1 MKLDRAWNS
10 FPIVKS
16 GFLLI
21 FYFSFFFRNALDHK
35 FVGCPISIENAKYSR
50 NALVFN
56 VCFVLRPAV
65 DTIRFEGVV
74 KKLAGYMTSLEVM
87 NPLHINIS
95 VYILLRDLHTWPKV
109 LKRRICLVSLVG
121 DYFLYYCNLN
131 VWFRCDIVRRN

>member
-1 MKLDRAWNS
+1 MKFFSYCKIRIFIN
-10 FPIVKS
+10 
-16 GFLLI
+16 FLFFL
-21 FYFSFFFRNALDHK
+21 FFRNALDHK

-56 VCFVLRPAV
+56 VCFVLRPTV

-95 VYILLRDLHTWPKV
+95 VYILLIDLHTWPKV
-109 LKRRICLVSLVG
+109 LKRRICLTSLVG
-121 DYFLYYCNLN
+121 DYFLYSCNLN
-131 VWFRCDIVRRN
+131 AWFRVYIVRNN

>member
-10 FPIVKS
+10 FPTVKS
-16 GFLLI
+16 RFFII
-21 FYFSFFFRNALDHK
+21 FFIFPFFRNALDHK

-56 VCFVLRPAV
+56 VCFVLRPTV

-87 NPLHINIS
+87 NLLHINIS
-95 VYILLRDLHTWPKV
+95 MYILLIDLHICPKV
-109 LKRRICLVSLVG
+109 LKRRICLISLVG
-121 DYFLYYCNLN
+121 DYFLYSCNLN
-131 VWFRCDIVRRN
+131 VWFRGDIVRKN

>member
-1 MKLDRAWNS
+1 MKFFSYCKIRIFIN
-10 FPIVKS
+10 
-16 GFLLI
+16 FLFFL
-21 FYFSFFFRNALDHK
+21 FFRNALDHK

-95 VYILLRDLHTWPKV
+95 VYILLIDLHICPKV
-109 LKRRICLVSLVG
+109 RKGEFV
-121 DYFLYYCNLN
+121 
-131 VWFRCDIVRRN
+131 

>member
-1 MKLDRAWNS
+1 MKFFSYCKIRIFIN
-10 FPIVKS
+10 
-16 GFLLI
+16 FLFFL
-21 FYFSFFFRNALDHK
+21 FFRNALDHK

-95 VYILLRDLHTWPKV
+95 MYILLIDLHTCPKV
-109 LKRRICLVSLVG
+109 LKRRICLTSLVG
-121 DYFLYYCNLN
+121 DYFLYSCNLN
-131 VWFRCDIVRRN
+131 A

>member
-1 MKLDRAWNS
+1 MKFFSYCKIRIFIN
-10 FPIVKS
+10 
-16 GFLLI
+16 FLFFL
-21 FYFSFFFRNALDHK
+21 FFRNALDHK

-56 VCFVLRPAV
+56 VCFVLRPTV

-95 VYILLRDLHTWPKV
+95 VYILLIDLHTCPKV
-109 LKRRICLVSLVG
+109 QKG
-121 DYFLYYCNLN
+121 EF
-131 VWFRCDIVRRN
+131 F